1 MEQTAILKIVWR
13 NPRPPYRRHRWEQ
26 TNHDSTSA
34 QYLIRE
40 LVSTSA
46 GPFWRITSN
55 LEFVSGGRVA

>member
-1 MEQTAILKIVWR
+1 MTQTAGLKIIWR
-13 NPRPPYRRHRWEQ
+13 NPNAPQRQHRWEQ
-26 TNHDSTSA
+26 TEHDSRSA
-34 QYLIRE
+34 HYLIRE

>member
-1 MEQTAILKIVWR
+1 MEQTAILRIVWR
-13 NPRPPYRRHRWEQ
+13 NPRPLHRQHRWEQ
-26 TNHDSTSA
+26 TTHDSRSA